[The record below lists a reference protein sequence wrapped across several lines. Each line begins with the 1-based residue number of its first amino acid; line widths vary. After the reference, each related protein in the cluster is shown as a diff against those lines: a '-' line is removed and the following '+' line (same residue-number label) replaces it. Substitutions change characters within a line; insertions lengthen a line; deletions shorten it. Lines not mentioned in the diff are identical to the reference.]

1 MIPIFMQFRAYARSQ
16 IPGFAAGAGIVLALA
31 VALFIVSRPDRVID
45 PPHAYITPGT
55 GSAARVDE
63 PRRDG
68 DVIQYPLNYAGTGN
82 STLNVPIDSITEAR
96 AWRHEVWST
105 SFLYLSDG
113 TAGIFKGY
121 RWETVEFSAGPW
133 VKTDRLAVPKLHYR
147 SRGRLD
153 FGVGF
158 EITKY
163 SDSLLF

>member
-1 MIPIFMQFRAYARSQ
+1 MIIDRIQEYARSQ

-31 VALFIVSRPDRVID
+31 VVLFGISRPAPVHD
-45 PPHAYITPGT
+45 TPKASIIPET
-55 GSAARVDE
+55 GAPARVAE
-63 PRRDG
+63 TKRDG
-68 DVIQYPLNYAGTGN
+68 DAILFPLEYDGAGS
-82 STLNVPIDSITEAR
+82 STLSVPVDSVPEAR

-121 RWETVEFSAGPW
+121 RLEDIEAAAGPW
-133 VKTDRLAVPKLHYR
+133 IRSDRLAVPKLHYR
-147 SRGRLD
+147 SRGRPD

-163 SDSLLF
+163 SDSPLF